1 MSGPIRYF
9 NNTTGKSVAAQGTA
23 DGAGLVIQGLSGEGH
38 VRRLNALNT
47 TYARATNGANFTAVG
62 GVKEVYITILP
73 SAAGVAGDLSKEA
86 ILTYDAPSEAV
97 ASAFLA
103 DTGGQ
108 TTDVFQ
114 IALPLGIRNG
124 PFFFTEPVNWFD
136 IATDVAAT
144 ALIEGVTP

>member
-1 MSGPIRYF
+1 MPTLVGPD
-9 NNTTGKSVAAQGTA
+9 GKNMDQKGIL
-23 DGAGLVIQGLSGEGH
+23 GAELVIHGIAGEGH
-38 VRRLNALNT
+38 TRRLNALNT
-47 TYARATNGANFTAVG
+47 TYARATNGADFTDAG
-62 GVKEVYITILP
+62 GVKEIYVTVMP

-114 IALPLGIRNG
+114 IALPLGVRNG
-124 PFFFTEPVNWFD
+124 PFIFTDSVNWFD

-144 ALIEGVTP
+144 AIIEGVTP